1 YICSLSEE
9 VGYVPEKEVL
19 RIPSTRNQSII
30 GRRRQSGGEGPTGQ
44 EIDGEGGDAGKRTRR
59 EEEVVGVVERELGMS
74 LQSVGGE
81 WIARAEKLARKPGSG
96 H

>member
-1 YICSLSEE
+1 M
-9 VGYVPEKEVL
+9 
-19 RIPSTRNQSII
+19 
-30 GRRRQSGGEGPTGQ
+30 RRDIAGEG
-44 EIDGEGGDAGKRTRR
+44 DGAGKRARR

-74 LQSVGGE
+74 VQTVGGE

>member
-30 GRRRQSGGEGPTGQ
+30 GRRRQSGGEGARQ
-44 EIDGEGGDAGKRTRR
+44 DIDGEGDGAGKRAR

-74 LQSVGGE
+74 VQTVGGE